1 MCTQSVT
8 IGKTSRDHSPDDM
21 DQLLK
26 ENEGHKQTQKQL
38 YESYQKLKDRY
49 RQKEEEVSKLETQCS
64 QLQAEF
70 EKQRDDLSKA
80 KEELERAPGLNKFV
94 QEQHEKLVMAERDRD
109 TATAMMDQKES
120 EQKTEIEL
128 NATIVQMRSNHS
140 LLIKSKEDEIEK
152 LTRAIDSKEF
162 EIAELAADKK
172 DLEEKLAR
180 KRSKVSTTQATT
192 FDSNQGVEVL
202 QGCSRESTHPS
213 SNNSALTTVASENL
227 LVTLREREQTI
238 EKLNKKVEQLQKQ
251 QVKSSDDSGVGGPCV
266 EHTQSGVS

>member
-1 MCTQSVT
+1 
-8 IGKTSRDHSPDDM
+8 M

-94 QEQHEKLVMAERDRD
+94 QEQHEKLIMAERDRD

-152 LTRAIDSKEF
+152 LTQAIDSKEF

-180 KRSKVSTTQATT
+180 RHTRVSTTQAT
-192 FDSNQGVEVL
+192 SNQGTEVL

-227 LVTLREREQTI
+227 LATLREREQTI
-238 EKLNKKVEQLQKQ
+238 EKLSKRVEQLQKQ